1 MHYYIKWLGFG
12 STSNSWEPE
21 ENIPPELRHEF
32 KVRMDQTK
40 RIKAP
45 NEWELWTLSSQ
56 IYVLDEEE
64 QELKDFGTP
73 IQDGTCSSIAE
84 FLKLIG
90 LEKCYPNNLQLMDA
104 LKIRTPTTSP
114 ELKDIALKFVE
125 NIVMVNCNCRD
136 QMLQDLTNNKFN
148 TTDDNRDDEEAMY
161 SLENILNDTEDEN
174 EAEINPLDILLVLFK
189 CSSPMLKQIITN
201 KLFMCKLA
209 IPFILPNFKNE
220 PIEIC
225 LWPFRSII
233 LESKVHKGSIQD
245 MSVECACEIVSFVRI
260 GRPSVSKSKLVN
272 EVLNDQY
279 HNTFSNVDCPLGT
292 ARRKISDGIVE
303 ATWYIPS
310 NKLAV
315 LKNTTMFLNLR
326 GDALEH
332 NGQLFRVSQITDIL
346 VVVLD
351 INSLED
357 KSFMVFLNDMLNTPK
372 CVLLAINAFQNNRKD
387 VRERIT
393 CFTKT
398 IANYR
403 RLVNICILS
412 KDGQMRS
419 FAATKTELRKA
430 IAAMMKENGANW
442 ASWSKKQKN
451 VYKSSQYKSLEEQS
465 KIKTEMDEDRQ
476 KQVKECENFGPFIK
490 TFLDILSKLIK
501 SDTECTV
508 FVLWLKHFLDQ
519 RSRSVLPGYLSKY
532 QSDWQTLKTK
542 RDNQE
547 DGTVIKRYRE
557 ELKKSELKLAEAS
570 FGFEHLCREMGQIF
584 ESLNQCKPEHADA
597 INMRKLADTLP
608 FITAKLLVMGQ
619 PFEIMDGDVANIP
632 LCWVRAVLEQL
643 REMLGDKRLLALS
656 VLGIQGSGKSTLL
669 NTMFGL
675 QFAVSAGRCTRG
687 VFIQLV
693 PVEIDK
699 SKFDYI
705 LVIDTEGLRAP
716 ELANQKHSHDN
727 ELATFVIGLGD
738 ITIVNVKGENA
749 TEIKDVLQIAVH
761 AFLRLKLTNEKLNL
775 KKTCVF
781 VHQNVPASDANDRMM
796 QGRQQF
802 VEVLDEM
809 TREAAEQENI
819 ADIQSFNQVISF
831 ESEQNVWYFSDLWH
845 GDPPMAPT
853 NHGYSESVSTVKD
866 SILYRLTLGRDTYL
880 TITDTISRIED
891 LWNGILK
898 DDFVFSFRNSLELKA
913 YTSMDQ
919 QCQTI
924 TWKLEKYVLEFIN
937 SDAKIKLVN
946 CENEYA
952 LENEVPRI
960 MMQLAK
966 EVDKQ
971 VKYVNSEI
979 DSFVEE
985 STLKDIMIQWRQ
997 AKRNRICMLA
1007 ESLITKAKS
1016 AVNSTKEELR
1026 IQILRVKEKTKHE
1039 TEINEMAKQ
1048 LALEMKGQ
1056 VPDDIVLTEKFNS
1069 LWISWI
1075 NKFDTKDIRD
1085 IVPINKQ
1092 IETLLCELFPSAARF
1107 IDGSIDEKLH
1117 LPEEEV
1123 YQNMKQLDGTLTRHY
1138 ISTKKHLSIHKLV
1151 VRVLRRESS
1160 ADTCK
1165 NQAIDLINKIFRK
1178 IDLKLEIIKN
1188 GIRFDPSYVTEIFYI
1203 VSQEIYDFNL
1213 HANNDYSFNLLPPF
1227 RAMILNHIVRYAK
1240 VFFTKMHDAYNKK
1253 NSPKA
1258 QMEEYKGTA
1267 WALFKNTVED
1277 NTEDVIALGFF
1288 KDAIVKVILDQ
1299 VSELLHIDAQE
1310 SIQILFAN
1318 GKYSLIKDIL
1328 IHLADTDDFEEY
1340 KSYIQDPH
1348 TFAQKWIVKLLGR
1361 TLFEEKHGNE
1371 CLYTKHAKRRVS
1383 RIILH
1388 ISKCIADTTEDCKSH
1403 GKSICISEWI
1413 DRFLQHNC
1421 KASYLPLL
1429 NDVFVHVRDR
1439 KIFNVDTFTIML
1451 KEELPVIESK
1461 VMSRFSD
1468 VEENNVTLSS
1478 NPVPHI
1484 MDNLWG
1490 CSEICFLCKEPCMN
1504 TNKNHLEDRIP
1515 HKCLQHRPNGIG
1527 GVRLIAS
1534 RELVIESCNY
1544 LVSTNRPYTI
1554 NSTQKSG
1561 KLRDYKRNFP
1571 DWDIPPHSDVSL
1583 YWIWVITRY
1592 GEELKEMYD
1601 SEEPIIPKYWKSIS
1615 KERAL
1620 DSL

>member
-1 MHYYIKWLGFG
+1 
-12 STSNSWEPE
+12 
-21 ENIPPELRHEF
+21 
-32 KVRMDQTK
+32 
-40 RIKAP
+40 
-45 NEWELWTLSSQ
+45 
-56 IYVLDEEE
+56 
-64 QELKDFGTP
+64 
-73 IQDGTCSSIAE
+73 
-84 FLKLIG
+84 
-90 LEKCYPNNLQLMDA
+90 
-104 LKIRTPTTSP
+104 
-114 ELKDIALKFVE
+114 
-125 NIVMVNCNCRD
+125 
-136 QMLQDLTNNKFN
+136 
-148 TTDDNRDDEEAMY
+148 
-161 SLENILNDTEDEN
+161 
-174 EAEINPLDILLVLFK
+174 
-189 CSSPMLKQIITN
+189 
-201 KLFMCKLA
+201 
-209 IPFILPNFKNE
+209 
-220 PIEIC
+220 
-225 LWPFRSII
+225 
-233 LESKVHKGSIQD
+233 
-245 MSVECACEIVSFVRI
+245 
-260 GRPSVSKSKLVN
+260 
-272 EVLNDQY
+272 
-279 HNTFSNVDCPLGT
+279 
-292 ARRKISDGIVE
+292 
-303 ATWYIPS
+303 
-310 NKLAV
+310 
-315 LKNTTMFLNLR
+315 
-326 GDALEH
+326 
-332 NGQLFRVSQITDIL
+332 
-346 VVVLD
+346 
-351 INSLED
+351 
-357 KSFMVFLNDMLNTPK
+357 
-372 CVLLAINAFQNNRKD
+372 
-387 VRERIT
+387 
-393 CFTKT
+393 
-398 IANYR
+398 
-403 RLVNICILS
+403 
-412 KDGQMRS
+412 
-419 FAATKTELRKA
+419 
-430 IAAMMKENGANW
+430 
-442 ASWSKKQKN
+442 
-451 VYKSSQYKSLEEQS
+451 
-465 KIKTEMDEDRQ
+465 MDEDRQ

-490 TFLDILSKLIK
+490 TFLDILSKLIKLK

-532 QSDWQTLKTK
+532 QSDWQALKTEK
-542 RDNQE
+542 DNQE
-547 DGTVIKRYRE
+547 DGTVIKRCKE
-557 ELKKSELKLAEAS
+557 ELTKSELKLAEAS
-570 FGFEHLCREMGQIF
+570 FGFEHLCHEMGQIF
-584 ESLNQCKPEHADA
+584 ESLNQCKPDHVDA
-597 INMRKLADTLP
+597 INLRKLAETLP
-608 FITAKLLVMGQ
+608 LITAKLLVMGQ
-619 PFEIMDGDVANIP
+619 PFEIMDGDVSNIP
-632 LCWVRAVLEQL
+632 LCWVRAVLERL

-693 PVEIDK
+693 PVEIDN

-781 VHQNVPASDANDRMM
+781 VHQNVSASDANDRMM
-796 QGRQQF
+796 QGRQKI

-809 TREAAEQENI
+809 TKEAAEQENI
-819 ADIQSFNQVISF
+819 ADIQSFNQVINF
-831 ESEQNVWYFSDLWH
+831 DSEKNVWYFSDLWH
-845 GDPPMAPT
+845 GNPPMAPT
-853 NHGYSESVSTVKD
+853 NPGYSESVSTVKD
-866 SILYRLTLGRDTYL
+866 SILYKLTLGRDTYL

-913 YTSMDQ
+913 YNSMDQ

-937 SDAKIKLVN
+937 SDAKSELVN
-946 CENEYA
+946 CKNEYA
-952 LENEVPRI
+952 LENAVPSI
-960 MMQLAK
+960 MMQLTK

-971 VKYVNSEI
+971 VKDFNIEI

-997 AKRNRICMLA
+997 AKRNRIYILA
-1007 ESLITKAKS
+1007 ESLIIKAKS
-1016 AVNSTKEELR
+1016 A
-1026 IQILRVKEKTKHE
+1026 
-1039 TEINEMAKQ
+1039 

-1092 IETLLCELFPSAARF
+1092 IETLLCELFPSVAGF
-1107 IDGSIDEKLH
+1107 IDESIDEKLH

-1123 YQNMKQLDGTLTRHY
+1123 YQNMKQLEGTLTRNY
-1138 ISTKKHLSIHKLV
+1138 ISNKKHLSIHKLV
-1151 VRVLRRESS
+1151 VRVLRREPC

-1165 NQAIDLINKIFRK
+1165 KQAIDLSNKIFRK
-1178 IDLKLEIIKN
+1178 IDLKLVEIIKD
-1188 GIRFDPSYVTEIFYI
+1188 GIRFDPSYVKEMFYI
-1203 VSQEIYDFNL
+1203 VSQEISDFNL
-1213 HANNDYSFNLLPPF
+1213 HTNNDYTFNLLAPF
-1227 RAMILNHIVRYAK
+1227 RAMILYHIVRYAK

-1277 NTEDVIALGFF
+1277 KTEDVIALGFF
-1288 KDAIVKVILDQ
+1288 KDAIVKVILDE
-1299 VSELLHIDAQE
+1299 VSELLPIDAQE
-1310 SIQILFAN
+1310 NIQILFSN

-1328 IHLADTDDFEEY
+1328 IHLANTDDFEEY

-1361 TLFEEKHGNE
+1361 KLFKEKHGKE
-1371 CLYTKHAKRRVS
+1371 CLYTKLAKSRVS

-1388 ISKCIADTTEDCKSH
+1388 ISKCIADTTEECISR
-1403 GKSICISEWI
+1403 GKSICIAEWI
-1413 DRFLQHNC
+1413 NLFLQHNC

-1439 KIFNVDTFTIML
+1439 KISNVDTFTIML
-1451 KEELPVIESK
+1451 KGELPVIESK

-1468 VEENNVTLSS
+1468 VEENNVTLKS
-1478 NPVPHI
+1478 NPVPLI

-1504 TNKNHLEDRIP
+1504 TNKNHWEDRIP
-1515 HKCLQHRPNGIG
+1515 HECLQHRPNGIG
-1527 GVRLIAS
+1527 GVRLKAS

-1544 LVSTNRPYTI
+1544 LVSTNLPYTI

-1561 KLRDYKRNFP
+1561 NLRDYKRNFP
-1571 DWDIPPHSDVSL
+1571 DWDIPPNSDVSL
-1583 YWIWVITRY
+1583 YWIWVITRFR
-1592 GEELKEMYD
+1592 EQLKEMYD

-1615 KERAL
+1615 KKRAL